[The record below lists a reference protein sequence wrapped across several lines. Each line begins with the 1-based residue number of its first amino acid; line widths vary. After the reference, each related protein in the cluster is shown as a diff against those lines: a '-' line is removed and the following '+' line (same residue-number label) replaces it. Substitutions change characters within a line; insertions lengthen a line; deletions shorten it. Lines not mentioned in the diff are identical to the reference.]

1 MEKHTI
7 QCFRCATYYTSVFN
21 MACLEACEC
30 NCMPFPS
37 RPVYLFVYYYCFWH
51 FDSFSTLVLTVNTQ
65 PTIACSRLAME
76 ALEQCVVCLGLVV
89 IYVYV
94 YMYVC
99 MCMLCVYVYV
109 CMRACVY
116 AHTYIH
122 TQYVCDVV
130 GALFWRFCCWL
141 WASKCWLGI
150 SDSNDKISFN

>member
-1 MEKHTI
+1 
-7 QCFRCATYYTSVFN
+7 
-21 MACLEACEC
+21 
-30 NCMPFPS
+30 
-37 RPVYLFVYYYCFWH
+37 
-51 FDSFSTLVLTVNTQ
+51 
-65 PTIACSRLAME
+65 ME

-116 AHTYIH
+116 AHTDIH

-130 GALFWRFCCWL
+130 GALFWRFCC
-141 WASKCWLGI
+141 
-150 SDSNDKISFN
+150 